1 MMTLERVEN
10 NREEI
15 VSGMDFVLF
24 FHSDVVH
31 QVRFWAISLL
41 MPFVDASYRAFVSNR
56 NIQALN
62 LF

>member
-1 MMTLERVEN
+1 MTLERVEN

-41 MPFVDASYRAFVSNR
+41 MPLVDASYRAFVSNR

>member
-10 NREEI
+10 NREGI
-15 VSGMDFVLF
+15 VSGMDYVLVF
-24 FHSDVVH
+24 SWNVVH
-31 QVRFWAISLL
+31 QVRFWAITLL

-62 LF
+62 LL